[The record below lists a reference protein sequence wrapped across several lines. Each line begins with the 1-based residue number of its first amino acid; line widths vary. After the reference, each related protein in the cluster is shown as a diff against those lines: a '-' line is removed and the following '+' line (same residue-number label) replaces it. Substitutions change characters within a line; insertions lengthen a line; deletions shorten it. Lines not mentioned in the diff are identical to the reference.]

1 MKGVTTTIID
11 YILVQG
17 EGEYMNGVTTTII
30 DYILVQGEGEYM
42 NGVTTTIIDRNGSG
56 NMRLPVQ
63 GGLTTKF

>member
-1 MKGVTTTIID
+1 
-11 YILVQG
+11 
-17 EGEYMNGVTTTII
+17 MNGVTTTII

>member
-1 MKGVTTTIID
+1 MK
-11 YILVQG
+11 
-17 EGEYMNGVTTTII
+17 GVTTTII

-63 GGLTTKF
+63 GGFTTNSVFATKFKFSYPYIFAS